1 MNNQNKGLKLLTTR
15 KIDSN
20 NRVSIPKQA
29 RTLLNLNTNDEVI
42 FKFENNVLTLEKSKK
57 EKEN

>member
-1 MNNQNKGLKLLTTR
+1 MNNQNKSLKLLTTR

-29 RTLLNLNTNDEVI
+29 RTLLDLNTNDEVI

>member
-1 MNNQNKGLKLLTTR
+1 MNNQNKSLKLLTTR

>member
-29 RTLLNLNTNDEVI
+29 RTLLDLNTNDEVI